1 MSDLYAFSSC
11 ECQTPMIVFQY
22 KQTTKGKKMTK
33 IVTEGYLVSRVMGRG
48 NVRFAT
54 MEDAQVFA
62 DAQEYAT
69 EIMPFC
75 HTEFVR

>member
-1 MSDLYAFSSC
+1 
-11 ECQTPMIVFQY
+11 
-22 KQTTKGKKMTK
+22 MTK

-48 NVRFAT
+48 NVRFST
-54 MEDAQVFA
+54 MEDAQAFA
-62 DAQEYAT
+62 DAQEFAT